1 MSKSNEKKA
10 LLLAWKQ
17 VFNTDTVNDADN
29 FFELGG
35 TSLMAIQVESILF
48 DQGFALSA
56 ADIFENPVLSDL
68 VPLILLADEIDW
80 ED

>member
-1 MSKSNEKKA
+1 MSKSNEKDA
-10 LLLAWKQ
+10 LISAWKQ
-17 VFNTDTVNDADN
+17 VFKTDRVNDTDN

-35 TSLMAIQVESILF
+35 TSLMAIEIESILF
-48 DQGFALSA
+48 EKGYVLSA

>member
-1 MSKSNEKKA
+1 MSKSKEKDA
-10 LLLAWKQ
+10 LLSAWKQ
-17 VFNTDTVNDADN
+17 VFNKDTVNDADN
-29 FFELGG
+29 FFEHGG
-35 TSLMAIQVESILF
+35 TSLMAIEIETILF
-48 DQGFALSA
+48 DKGFALSA

>member
-1 MSKSNEKKA
+1 MSKSNEKDA

-17 VFNTDTVNDADN
+17 VFKTDTVNDADN

-35 TSLMAIQVESILF
+35 TSLMAIEIESILF
-48 DQGFALSA
+48 DKGFALSA

-68 VPLILLADEIDW
+68 IPLIQLADEIDW

>member
-1 MSKSNEKKA
+1 MLKSNEKKA
-10 LLLAWKQ
+10 LLSAWKH
-17 VFNTDTVNDADN
+17 VFKTDTVNDADN

-35 TSLMAIQVESILF
+35 TSLMAIQIESILF
-48 DQGFALSA
+48 DQGFVLSA

-68 VPLILLADEIDW
+68 VPFILLADEIDW